1 MAQNWFKF
9 PETIGNCILSDI
21 RDILGFIKICI
32 HNTNFFFKF
41 SIFINIISSKFI
53 NDIKAL
59 ILY

>member
-32 HNTNFFFKF
+32 HNTNFFFNF
-41 SIFINIISSKFI
+41 QF
-53 NDIKAL
+53 L
-59 ILY
+59 